1 VFEKYAPYNDTK
13 TALLSSKSKL
23 AMSLMIASG
32 KYEKTAKNFQN
43 ARFGI
48 FFSSFF
54 KSWLQY
60 SK

>member
-13 TALLSSKSKL
+13 TALLSSKI